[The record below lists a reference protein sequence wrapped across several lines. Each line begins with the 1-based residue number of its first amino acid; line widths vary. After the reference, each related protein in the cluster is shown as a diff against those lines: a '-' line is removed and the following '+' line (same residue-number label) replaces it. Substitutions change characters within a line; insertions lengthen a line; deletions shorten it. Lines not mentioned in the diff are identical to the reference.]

1 MEKVLQLNYPA
12 FGSIL
17 GILGRNGIGK
27 STAIKILAGNIK
39 PNLGESEIERSWE
52 DLLKLYKGTEIYKLL
67 ERIKNGEVKV
77 AYKPQAVDLLTKKSE
92 GKVID
97 MLRKVDQRNKFDI
110 IVKELT
116 MESILDR
123 ELSQLSGGEM
133 QRVAI
138 AATILKEAII
148 LRYYF

>member
-1 MEKVLQLNYPA
+1 
-12 FGSIL
+12 
-17 GILGRNGIGK
+17 
-27 STAIKILAGNIK
+27 
-39 PNLGESEIERSWE
+39 SWE
-52 DLLKLYKGTEIYKLL
+52 DLIKLYKGTEVYKLL
-67 ERIKNGEVKV
+67 EKIKNGQIKV
-77 AYKPQAVDLLTKKSE
+77 AYKPQAVDLIVNKSE

-97 MLRKVDQRNKFDI
+97 MLRKVDQRNKLDF

-138 AATILKEAII
+138 AATILKEADLYIFDEPASFLDI
-148 LRYYF
+148 TFRIKAARMIKTLA